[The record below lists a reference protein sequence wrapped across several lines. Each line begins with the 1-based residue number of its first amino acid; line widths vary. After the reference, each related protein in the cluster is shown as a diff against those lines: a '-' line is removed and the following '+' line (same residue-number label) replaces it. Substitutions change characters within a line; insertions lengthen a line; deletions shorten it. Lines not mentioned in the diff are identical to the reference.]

1 MDDMKDDSIL
11 IVGTGA
17 LACLFAARLAPH
29 SDITMLG
36 TWPDGIRALQEY
48 GVRLVEGESETAFP
62 VRATSDP
69 ADCTESKLAIV
80 LVKSWQTSR
89 AAEQLS
95 QCLHAGGMAL
105 TLQNGYGNLQKL
117 QTILGFERAALGI
130 TTSGATLLG
139 PGKVRPGGKGPIH
152 VVPQPKLQSLIE
164 KLINAGFDVE
174 ESDDLDSLVW
184 GKLVINAGINP
195 ITALLQIPNG
205 ALLEQSDAHALM
217 EAAAL
222 ETAAVA
228 EALGVR
234 LPFDDPVQRVEQVAN
249 QTAQNHSSMYQDVLR
264 GAPTE
269 VEAISGAIVQEGERV
284 GVPTPVNKVILHLI
298 RAVVSEELRDA
309 T

>member
-1 MDDMKDDSIL
+1 MKDNNIL

-17 LACLFAARLAPH
+17 LASLFAARLAPH

-36 TWPDGIRALQEY
+36 TWLEGIRALQEN
-48 GVRLVEGESETAFP
+48 GVQLVEAESETSFP
-62 VRATSDP
+62 VKATSEP
-69 ADCTESKLAIV
+69 ADCAQAESAIV
-80 LVKSWQTSR
+80 LVKSWQTGR

-95 QCLHAGGMAL
+95 QCLHPEGIAL

-117 QTILGFERAALGI
+117 EAALGAERAALGI

-139 PGKVRPGGKGPIH
+139 PGRVRPGGKGPIYLH
-152 VVPQPKLQSLIE
+152 PQPKLQSLVE
-164 KLINAGFDVE
+164 RFKDAGFEVE

-195 ITALLQIPNG
+195 VTALLQIPNG
-205 ALLEQSDAHALM
+205 ALLEQADAYALM
-217 EAAAL
+217 KAAAL

-234 LPFDDPVQRVEQVAN
+234 LSFDDPVKRVEEVAK
-249 QTAQNHSSMYQDVLR
+249 QTAPNHSSMYQDVRR

-269 VEAISGAIVQEGERV
+269 IEAISGAIVREGDRL
-284 GVPTPVNKVILHLI
+284 GVPTPVNRALLHLI
-298 RAVVSEELRDA
+298 RAKVSEELRY
-309 T
+309 TS